1 MPILGFQQRT
11 SIVCRYLLSL
21 LIDDPLLHSI
31 FLLRKSAN
39 TVLRFATKCTASWGH
54 SAQTIGADFY
64 RAMVATTSG
73 EKLMGR
79 RLVRNWTRRT
89 ISCLFLC
96 RKLHLFLGKST
107 KTAATRAALFDSNMH
122 QIVCRRLWPKPHIRR
137 QNHVQKAPRND
148 FYLPK
153 LCRLSCTLITGFPP
167 KIPFPWAVFLGLAK
181 PLRRNSGISH
191 GCTLRHADSR
201 MFFKRGGRNR
211 YRIEV
216 RKATCYGDRKKQN
229 SLAPFRG
236 TPGAISP
243 NKFCASAH
251 FGPTLIFQVSSKS
264 I

>member
-11 SIVCRYLLSL
+11 SIVYRYLLSL

-39 TVLRFATKCTASWGH
+39 TVLRFATKCTASGGH

-73 EKLMGR
+73 EKLIGR

-137 QNHVQKAPRND
+137 QNHVQKAHPWDVN
-148 FYLPK
+148 P
-153 LCRLSCTLITGFPP
+153 LINQSI
-167 KIPFPWAVFLGLAK
+167 KALIHVDK
-181 PLRRNSGISH
+181 P
-191 GCTLRHADSR
+191 
-201 MFFKRGGRNR
+201 
-211 YRIEV
+211 
-216 RKATCYGDRKKQN
+216 Q
-229 SLAPFRG
+229 
-236 TPGAISP
+236 
-243 NKFCASAH
+243 
-251 FGPTLIFQVSSKS
+251 
-264 I
+264 